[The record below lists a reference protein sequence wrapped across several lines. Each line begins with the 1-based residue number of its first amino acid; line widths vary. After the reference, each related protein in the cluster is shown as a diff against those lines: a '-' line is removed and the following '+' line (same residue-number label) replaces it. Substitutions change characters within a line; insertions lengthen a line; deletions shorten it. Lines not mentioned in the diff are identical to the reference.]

1 MRNTP
6 SAPLVADPLNSS
18 PFTTLKATA
27 FTPMPMASVSTAVAV
42 KIGLRRSCRAECL
55 RSCRRVP
62 IYTTDERSSR
72 NVESGTVPVF

>member
-6 SAPLVADPLNSS
+6 SAPLVADPLNNS

-42 KIGLRRSCRAECL
+42 KIGLRSSWRDACLKSCRG
-55 RSCRRVP
+55 VP
-62 IYTTDERSSR
+62 IYTTDERSSQ
-72 NVESGTVPVF
+72 NVESGTDPVF